1 MNPRLVRGAKTAF
14 VQNVLQNDAFGMVG
28 ALTVVRPTA
37 Q

>member
-14 VQNVLQNDAFGMVG
+14 VQNVLQNDVLGTERAG
-28 ALTVVRPTA
+28 ADIRTTP

>member
-14 VQNVLQNDAFGMVG
+14 VQNVLQKDAFGTFA
-28 ALTVVRPTA
+28 ALTDVRPTV